1 MPSHMPIRLA
11 VHVGPHK
18 TGSTS
23 VQRAVVANRGR
34 LAEVGVWYPPTLE
47 AAEFQ
52 GQHADLATLLVKAGP
67 ESVLEWVM
75 AARAEAE
82 RRTCD
87 TLFLSSENFRGP
99 MIRRRLVAMLR
110 RYRRMTGDETRLLY
124 VRRNPAD
131 LARSQVMARLDGE
144 LGFFFREQYDL
155 EAWAADFFHQ
165 QRIEEQFFSRYGARF
180 LTLEET
186 PPEALAAAILR
197 LATDRDYAFV
207 ETGRENVTTTR
218 LAGPPAAMQA
228 YGLRVM
234 RKIVSGSP
242 IVGKSAAEVVSPATA
257 SDFAGYPELLP
268 AFEAA
273 VRAAIAA
280 GFSKASRET
289 VWHYRW
295 RLLKRHLAEIRRVW

>member
-1 MPSHMPIRLA
+1 MPIRLA

-23 VQRAVVANRGR
+23 VQRAVVANRLR
-34 LAEVGVWYPPTLE
+34 LAEAGVWYPPSLA
-47 AAEFQ
+47 AAEFPS
-52 GQHADLATLLVKAGP
+52 QHADVAALLVKVGVEPA
-67 ESVLEWVM
+67 LTWLL

-82 RRTCD
+82 RHGCN
-87 TLFLSSENFRGP
+87 TLLLSSENFRGP

-124 VRRNPAD
+124 VRRDPAE

-155 EAWAADFFHQ
+155 ESWAADFFHQ
-165 QRIEEQFFSRYGARF
+165 QRLEERFFAREGARF
-180 LTLEET
+180 LLLEKT
-186 PPEALAAAILR
+186 PPEELAAAILR

-207 ETGRENVTTTR
+207 VTGRENVTAAR

-234 RKIVSGSP
+234 QKIVRGSP
-242 IVGKSAAEVVSPATA
+242 IVGTTAAEVVSSSPHPPPE
-257 SDFAGYPELLP
+257 GYPELLA

-273 VRAAIAA
+273 VRVAIAA
-280 GFSKASRET
+280 GFSAAARET

-295 RLLKRHLAEIRRVW
+295 RLLNRHLAEIRRVW

>member
-1 MPSHMPIRLA
+1 MPIRLA

-23 VQRAVVANRGR
+23 VQRAVMAHRDR
-34 LAEVGVWYPPTLE
+34 LAEAGVWYPPTLD

-52 GQHADLATLLVKAGP
+52 GQHADVALLLVRGGVEPAFA
-67 ESVLEWVM
+67 WVC
-75 AARAEAE
+75 AARTEAE
-82 RRTCD
+82 RRGCD

-99 MIRRRLVAMLR
+99 LIRRRLVSLLR
-110 RYRRMTGDETRLLY
+110 RYRRRTGGETRLLY

-144 LGFFFREQYDL
+144 LGFFFRERYDL
-155 EAWAADFFHQ
+155 AAWAADFLHQ
-165 QRIEEQFFSRYGARF
+165 QRIEERFFTRHGARF
-180 LTLEET
+180 LCLEET
-186 PPEALAAAILR
+186 PPDMLAAALLR
-197 LATDRDYAFV
+197 LATDRDHSFV
-207 ETGRENVTTTR
+207 RSGRENMTTTR

-234 RKIVSGSP
+234 QKIVSGSP
-242 IVGKSAAEVVSPATA
+242 IVGKTAAEVVAPATA
-257 SDFAGYPELLP
+257 AENDGYPELLP

-280 GFSKASRET
+280 GFSTASRET

-295 RLLKRHLAEIRRVW
+295 RLLKRHLAEIRRAW